1 MRYDLV
7 SKGRK
12 SIHVK
17 LSKDIH
23 TALRQK
29 LLGYGLTMQDL
40 FSEVADIALADT
52 DRADRILKK
61 ISKRKLQESLQK
73 TGRKLSN
80 ELMIGELDSD
90 ALYNILD
97 EGRKDSKDDGS
108 GDDF

>member
-17 LSKDIH
+17 LSKDVH

-40 FSEVADIALADT
+40 FSEVADIALADN
-52 DRADRILKK
+52 DRADKILKK

-73 TGRKLSN
+73 TGRKLPN
-80 ELMIGELDSD
+80 DLTIGELDSNT
-90 ALYNILD
+90 LYNILD
-97 EGRKDSKDDGS
+97 EGRKNN
-108 GDDF
+108 GDDRDDF